1 MSLIS
6 SSPRMAHSAPSHSFL
21 DVRRHSLVRGTLLV
35 LGSFFASFRL
45 SGFPATRATLLLA
58 IPAVL
63 AMVGTV
69 DTARCVPREW
79 TLYHGGVIL
88 LLMMDMMAICL
99 ILFFLIAPYLF

>member
-1 MSLIS
+1 MPSTHLL
-6 SSPRMAHSAPSHSFL
+6 PRFLRPAHSHSFFNL
-21 DVRRHSLVRGTLLV
+21 RHHSLVRGSLLV

-63 AMVGTV
+63 AVAGMV